1 MNPNVHKA
9 SKSWVRQ
16 KTKLKRVSYPMKN
29 KITKSQRYLLATLLF
44 VVGVSMSLS
53 GCGMLSYI
61 PTVIAAILVA
71 TR

>member
-1 MNPNVHKA
+1 MNPTGHKA

-29 KITKSQRYLLATLLF
+29 KFTKSQRYLLALLLF

-61 PTVIAAILVA
+61 PTICAAVLIA